1 MKALVKWLKENVWG
15 TLTAFLG
22 GLAVIFGLSFLL
34 KRKPARLRDEGRIMM
49 VKGMVK
55 NFQQRSVALEALNRD
70 DAKQIARL
78 DLEREKLR
86 KEVRDARNVA
96 GLTDDEALEAFKR
109 LGY

>member
-34 KRKPARLRDEGRIMM
+34 KRRPLRLRDEGRICM
-49 VKGMVK
+49 VKGMVR
-55 NFQQRSVALEALNRD
+55 NFQERSKTLEILNQH
-70 DAKQIARL
+70 DARHIARL

-86 KEVRDARNVA
+86 KEVREARDVA